1 METFE
6 WLGDNGPLMVSE
18 APQEIERLTR
28 TNKAGIF
35 YHEFIQKTL
44 CSK

>member
-28 TNKAGIF
+28 TN
-35 YHEFIQKTL
+35 
-44 CSK
+44 